1 MFILTMIFS
10 VIFIVA
16 IVINL
21 IADEYDDAKVITCV
35 FSWFSGIVLFIL
47 IIAIPMNRFGNLD
60 SIKEFE
66 AFQETLD
73 IQRDVASEY
82 ETAILTGKVITWNT
96 SLARWKN
103 QNIWYRCDWWIHDDI
118 MDLQPIK

>member
-1 MFILTMIFS
+1 MFIFTMIFL

-16 IVINL
+16 IIINL
-21 IADEYDDAKVITCV
+21 IADEYDDAKANTCV
-35 FSWFSGIVLFIL
+35 IAWIFGIVLFFF

-60 SIKEFE
+60 SIQEFG

-73 IQRDVASEY
+73 VQRDVASEY

-103 QNIWYRCDWWIHDDI
+103 QNVWYRCDWWIHNDI